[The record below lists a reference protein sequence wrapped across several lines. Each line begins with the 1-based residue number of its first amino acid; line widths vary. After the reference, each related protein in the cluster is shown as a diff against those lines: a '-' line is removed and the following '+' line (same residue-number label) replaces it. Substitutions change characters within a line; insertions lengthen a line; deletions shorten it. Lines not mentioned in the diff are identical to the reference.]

1 MNRSTPAQAWRRSK
15 ASFTLSFERFSFVP
29 GKRDAQVSVHR
40 VRLTNARGE
49 AVTVAVDDEGREV
62 DLSKYPVRKLEG
74 EDLD

>member
-1 MNRSTPAQAWRRSK
+1 
-15 ASFTLSFERFSFVP
+15 
-29 GKRDAQVSVHR
+29 

-49 AVTVAVDDEGREV
+49 AVTVAVYDAGREV